1 MTTTSSPARSYFIAI
16 ILIMVLLAGCG
27 GSTTEVIAPEPDS
40 EVKPTAPSGEAGTA
54 TIRIERS
61 GIFTGTDWHWE
72 ISGEF
77 PITLYF
83 DEGDDSPIFFSTG
96 KGTGVMAGVDVGMT
110 GITAHTTAIF
120 DVDFEVRGAFNA
132 SDCSVEVYIKEVWAE
147 GAEVTMEVD
156 GVVLSGQTDEFIIFT
171 ENTYEYKSM
180 KFPFGVG
187 EITKQRTVG
196 NTVWDA
202 TFTITSLS
210 VPEFTGCGSFE
221 YQDESLDTSENG
233 S

>member
-1 MTTTSSPARSYFIAI
+1 MAISSSLSRSLFFA
-16 ILIMVLLAGCG
+16 ILILVLLAGCG
-27 GSTTEVIAPEPDS
+27 GSSAEVKAPEPDS
-40 EVKPTAPSGEAGTA
+40 EVAATAPSGEAGTA
-54 TIRIERS
+54 SIRIERL
-61 GIFTGTDWHWE
+61 GVITGEDWDWTV
-72 ISGEF
+72 SAEF

-83 DEGDDSPIFFSTG
+83 DEGDDSPIFYSTG

-110 GITAHTTAIF
+110 GITMHTTAIF
-120 DVDFEVRGAFNA
+120 DIDFEVRGAFNA
-132 SDCSVEVYIKEVWAE
+132 KDCSVEVYIKEVWAE
-147 GAEVTMEVD
+147 GAEVTAEVD

-187 EITKQRTVG
+187 EVTKQRTIG
-196 NTVWDA
+196 NTTWDA
-202 TFTITSLS
+202 TFTITSLN

-221 YQDESLDTSENG
+221 YQDEALDTSENG

>member
-1 MTTTSSPARSYFIAI
+1 MTISSSLTRSLFFA
-16 ILIMVLLAGCG
+16 ILIMVLLVGCG
-27 GSTTEVIAPEPDS
+27 GSSAEVIASEPDS
-40 EVKPTAPSGEAGTA
+40 EVKATAPSGEAGTA
-54 TIRIERS
+54 TIRVERQ
-61 GIFTGTDWHWE
+61 GQATNVDWHWE

-83 DEGDDSPIFFSTG
+83 DEGDDSPIFYSTG

-120 DVDFEVRGAFNA
+120 DINFEVYGAFNA
-132 SDCSVEVYIKEVWAE
+132 KDCSVEIYIKEVWAE
-147 GAEVTMEVD
+147 GAEVTMDVD
-156 GVVLSGQTDEFIIFT
+156 GVVLSGQTAEFIIFT

-187 EITKQRTVG
+187 EITKQRTIG
-196 NTVWDA
+196 NTTWDA

-221 YQDESLDTSENG
+221 YEEMDLDSSENG

>member
-1 MTTTSSPARSYFIAI
+1 MVVSSFSTRSLFNT
-16 ILIMVLLAGCG
+16 ILIMMLLASCG
-27 GSTTEVIAPEPDS
+27 GSTSEIPALESDLKGDS
-40 EVKPTAPSGEAGTA
+40 QVLSGEAGTA
-54 TIRIERS
+54 TIRIERQ
-61 GIFTGTDWHWE
+61 GNVTGEDLHWE
-72 ISGEF
+72 VYGEF

-96 KGTGVMAGVDVGMT
+96 KGTAVMT
-110 GITAHTTAIF
+110 GTGTGTLGITGHITAIF

-132 SDCSVEVYIKEVWAE
+132 KDCSVEIYVKEVWAE

-156 GVVLSGQTDEFIIFT
+156 GNVLSGQTDEFIIFT

-180 KFPFGVG
+180 KFPLGVG
-187 EITKQRTVG
+187 QVTKQQTIG

-210 VPEFTGCGSFE
+210 VPESTGCGSFD
-221 YQDESLDTSENG
+221 YQDESLDPPENG

>member
-1 MTTTSSPARSYFIAI
+1 MAISSSHARSFIFAA
-16 ILIMVLLAGCG
+16 LIMVLLVGCG
-27 GSTTEVIAPEPDS
+27 GSSAEVIAPESDS

-54 TIRIERS
+54 TIRIER
-61 GIFTGTDWHWE
+61 TGRVTGEDLHWE
-72 ISGEF
+72 VSGEF
-77 PITLYF
+77 PITVYF
-83 DEGDDSPIFFSTG
+83 DEGHDSPIFFSTG
-96 KGTGVMAGVDVGMT
+96 KGTGVMASVDVGMT

-120 DVDFEVRGAFNA
+120 DIDFEVRGAFNA
-132 SDCSVEVYIKEVWAE
+132 NDCSVEIYIKEVWAE
-147 GAEVTMEVD
+147 GAEVTMEVE

-180 KFPFGVG
+180 KFPLGVG
-187 EITKQRTVG
+187 QVTKQRTIG

>member
-1 MTTTSSPARSYFIAI
+1 MVVSSFSTRSLFIT
-16 ILIMVLLAGCG
+16 ILIMMLLASCG
-27 GSTTEVIAPEPDS
+27 GSTSEIPAPESGLKGDAQ
-40 EVKPTAPSGEAGTA
+40 VLSGEAGTA
-54 TIRIERS
+54 TIRIERQ
-61 GIFTGTDWHWE
+61 GNVTGEDLHWE
-72 ISGEF
+72 VSGEF
-77 PITLYF
+77 PITIYF

-96 KGTGVMAGVDVGMT
+96 KGTGVMASVDVGIS

-120 DVDFEVRGAFNA
+120 DIDFEVRGAFNA
-132 SDCSVEVYIKEVWAE
+132 NDCSVEIYVKEVWAE

-156 GVVLSGQTDEFIIFT
+156 GNVLSGQTDEFIIFT

-180 KFPFGVG
+180 KFPLGVG
-187 EITKQRTVG
+187 QVTKQRTIG

-210 VPEFTGCGSFE
+210 VPESTGCGSFD
-221 YQDESLDTSENG
+221 YQDESLDPPENG

>member
-1 MTTTSSPARSYFIAI
+1 MVVSSFSTRSLFIT
-16 ILIMVLLAGCG
+16 ILIMMLLASCG
-27 GSTTEVIAPEPDS
+27 GSTSEIPAPESGLKGDS
-40 EVKPTAPSGEAGTA
+40 QVLSGEAGTA
-54 TIRIERS
+54 TIRIERQ
-61 GIFTGTDWHWE
+61 GKVTGEDLHWE
-72 ISGEF
+72 VSGEF
-77 PITLYF
+77 PITIYF

-96 KGTGVMAGVDVGMT
+96 KGTGVMASVDAGIS

-120 DVDFEVRGAFNA
+120 DIDFEVRGAFNA
-132 SDCSVEVYIKEVWAE
+132 KDCSVEIYIKEVWAE

-156 GVVLSGQTDEFIIFT
+156 GNVLSGQTDEFIIFT

-180 KFPFGVG
+180 KFPLGVG
-187 EITKQRTVG
+187 QVTKQRTIG

-210 VPEFTGCGSFE
+210 VPESTGCGSFD
-221 YQDESLDTSENG
+221 YQDESLDSPENG

>member
-1 MTTTSSPARSYFIAI
+1 MADPQAEI
-16 ILIMVLLAGCG
+16 
-27 GSTTEVIAPEPDS
+27 IAPKPDS
-40 EVKPTAPSGEAGTA
+40 EVKATAPSGEAGTA
-54 TIRIERS
+54 TIRIER
-61 GIFTGTDWHWE
+61 TGRILSEDTQWE
-72 ISGEF
+72 VSGEF

-83 DEGDDSPIFFSTG
+83 DEGDDSPIFSSTG
-96 KGTGVMAGVDVGMT
+96 KGTAVMT
-110 GITAHTTAIF
+110 GTGTGTLGITGHLTAIY

-132 SDCSVEVYIKEVWAE
+132 EDCSVEIYIKEVWAE

-156 GVVLSGQTDEFIIFT
+156 GVVLSGQTAEFIIFT
-171 ENTYEYKSM
+171 KNTYEYKSM

-187 EITKQRTVG
+187 EVTKQRTIG

-210 VPEFTGCGSFE
+210 VPGFTGCGSFD
-221 YQDESLDTSENG
+221 YQDESLDASENG

>member
-1 MTTTSSPARSYFIAI
+1 MAIPSSLTRALFFVA
-16 ILIMVLLAGCG
+16 LIMVLLAGCG
-27 GSTTEVIAPEPDS
+27 GSSAEGLAPEPDS

-54 TIRIERS
+54 TIRIER
-61 GIFTGTDWHWE
+61 TGRVTGEDLHWE
-72 ISGEF
+72 VSGEF
-77 PITLYF
+77 PITVYF
-83 DEGDDSPIFFSTG
+83 DEGHDSPIFFSTG
-96 KGTGVMAGVDVGMT
+96 KGTGVMASVDVGMT

-120 DVDFEVRGAFNA
+120 DIDFEVRGAFNA
-132 SDCSVEVYIKEVWAE
+132 NDCSVEIYIKEVWAE
-147 GAEVTMEVD
+147 GAEVTMEVE

-180 KFPFGVG
+180 KFPLGVG
-187 EITKQRTVG
+187 QVTKQRTIG

>member
-1 MTTTSSPARSYFIAI
+1 MTSSSSFTRSLFFAI
-16 ILIMVLLAGCG
+16 IIMVLLAGCG
-27 GSTTEVIAPEPDS
+27 GSSAEVIAPEPDS
-40 EVKPTAPSGEAGTA
+40 EVMPTAPSGEAGTA

-72 ISGEF
+72 VYGEF

-83 DEGDDSPIFFSTG
+83 DEGDDSPIFYSTG
-96 KGTGVMAGVDVGMT
+96 NGTAIMTGVDVGMT
-110 GITAHTTAIF
+110 GITAHSTGIW
-120 DVDFEVRGAFNA
+120 DVDFEVHGAFNA
-132 SDCSVEVYIKEVWAE
+132 KDCSVEVYVKEVWAE

-156 GVVLSGQTDEFIIFT
+156 GVVLSGQIDEFIIFT
-171 ENTYEYKSM
+171 ENTYEHKSL

-187 EITKQRTVG
+187 QVTKPQTVG
-196 NTVWDA
+196 NTVGDA

>member
-1 MTTTSSPARSYFIAI
+1 MVISFSPLRTFSVGVLITMILASCAGSSSDS
-16 ILIMVLLAGCG
+16 V
-27 GSTTEVIAPEPDS
+27 EPEPDS
-40 EVKPTAPSGEAGTA
+40 EVEAPVLTGEAGTA
-54 TIRIERS
+54 TIRIEREGRIPS
-61 GIFTGTDWHWE
+61 EDLHWE
-72 ISGEF
+72 VYGEF

-83 DEGDDSPIFFSTG
+83 DEEEDSPIFFSTG

-132 SDCSVEVYIKEVWAE
+132 IDCSVEIYVKEVWAE
-147 GAEVTMEVD
+147 GAEVTMEVE
-156 GVVLSGQTDEFIIFT
+156 GIVLSGQTAEFIIFT

-180 KFPFGVG
+180 KFPMGVG
-187 EITKQRTVG
+187 QVTKQRTIG

-210 VPEFTGCGSFE
+210 VPELTGCGSFD
-221 YQDESLDTSENG
+221 YQEEPLDSSENG

>member
-1 MTTTSSPARSYFIAI
+1 MAISSSHARSLIFAA
-16 ILIMVLLAGCG
+16 LIMVLLVGCG
-27 GSTTEVIAPEPDS
+27 GSSAEVIAPESDS

-54 TIRIERS
+54 AIRIER
-61 GIFTGTDWHWE
+61 TGRVTGEDLHWE
-72 ISGEF
+72 VSGEF
-77 PITLYF
+77 PITVYF
-83 DEGDDSPIFFSTG
+83 DEGHDSPIFFSTG
-96 KGTGVMAGVDVGMT
+96 KGTGVMASVDVGMT

-120 DVDFEVRGAFNA
+120 DIDFEVRGAFNA
-132 SDCSVEVYIKEVWAE
+132 NDCSVEIYIKEVWAE
-147 GAEVTMEVD
+147 GAEVTMEVE

-171 ENTYEYKSM
+171 ENTYEFKSM
-180 KFPFGVG
+180 KFPLGVG
-187 EITKQRTVG
+187 QVTKQRTIG

-221 YQDESLDTSENG
+221 YQDESSDMSENG